1 MKRIVDRHGSVL
13 FLRIVVVL
21 LIAANCYGIVLGITR
36 KPEILAHYP
45 GLAEPW
51 PVYFVSPFITIIS
64 LVGIL
69 RWKMWGVWL
78 AFMMGFLVF
87 GIELYACGPA
97 PHIFRV
103 PAAITLMAIG
113 VFRNWSSFTKR

>member
-1 MKRIVDRHGSVL
+1 MARATSHTGSVL

-36 KPEILAHYP
+36 KPEILAQYP
-45 GLAEPW
+45 KLAEPW
-51 PVYFVSPFITIIS
+51 PVYLASPFITIIS
-64 LVGIL
+64 LIGIL

-78 AFMMGFLVF
+78 AFMVGFLVF
-87 GIELYACGPA
+87 GIELFACGPA

-103 PAAITLMAIG
+103 PVAITLMAIG
-113 VFRNWSSFTKR
+113 IFRNWPRFTTN